1 MHEIQVDKTKNYIHL
16 FSGGLD
22 STYALLKLVTDVY
35 KGKKE
40 KHQIQTIFIDYGQHV
55 AQYEGESVQDVTNF
69 IRSILGE
76 TDFLLDPI
84 HISLRSDLLTWCN
97 NVAFTGKEVGD
108 ETCEIQNRNM
118 ILVSIAASYLMACA
132 ENQGIEMTIFKIYS
146 GLKDG
151 EMPDSNRH
159 FFDRLEE
166 LLHEYKGQY
175 PIKVELIPKWS
186 RDKIC
191 GEIKRLLKGN
201 EAQLKQLLAL
211 TVSCYSPI
219 DGRKPCGDCLKCRM
233 MKQEKKFARL
243 SGLS

>member
-1 MHEIQVDKTKNYIHL
+1 MQEIQVDKTKNYIHL

-22 STYALLKLVTDVY
+22 STYALLKLATDVY

-40 KHQIQTIFIDYGQHV
+40 KHQIQPIFIDYGQH
-55 AQYEGESVQDVTNF
+55 AATYEGKSVQDVTNF
-69 IRSILGE
+69 IRSTLNE
-76 TDFLLDPI
+76 PDFLLDPI

-118 ILVSIAASYLMACA
+118 ILVSIVASYLMACA
-132 ENQGIEMTIFKIYS
+132 ENQGIETTVFEIHS

-166 LLHEYKGQY
+166 LLREYKGQY
-175 PIKVELIPKWS
+175 PIKVELIPNIS
-186 RDKIC
+186 RDTNC
-191 GEIKRLLKGN
+191 GKIKRLLKGS

-211 TVSCYSPI
+211 TVSCFSPI
-219 DGRKPCGDCLKCRM
+219 DGGRPCGNCWKCKRL
-233 MKQEKKFARL
+233 KQEKKFARL

>member
-22 STYALLKLVTDVY
+22 STYALLKLATDVY

-40 KHQIQTIFIDYGQHV
+40 KHQIQPIFIDYGQHV
-55 AQYEGESVQDVTNF
+55 APYEWESVQDVINF
-69 IRSILGE
+69 IRSTLDE

-118 ILVSIAASYLMACA
+118 ILVSIVASYLMACA
-132 ENQGIEMTIFKIYS
+132 ENQGIEMTIFEIYS